1 MISWIRCKDAVNETS
16 GFTGAYGGMMTTQR
30 AEGVAEVLWE
40 LKRAD
45 KLGTY
50 SAIATR
56 AGFSAGSNGRA
67 MRTTMVAVR
76 KHWPHLQWWRA
87 VTDDG
92 ILEKDSDQ
100 IGHLEG
106 AGYEF
111 EAHDDDGVQ
120 LKELE
125 AALMSWE
132 ESGADGDMVS

>member
-1 MISWIRCKDAVNETS
+1 
-16 GFTGAYGGMMTTQR
+16 MTTQR

-40 LKRAD
+40 LKCAD
-45 KLGTY
+45 KLGTF
-50 SAIATR
+50 SSIASR

-67 MRTTMVAVR
+67 MRTALVAIR

-92 ILEKDSDQ
+92 VIEKDSDQ
-100 IGHLEG
+100 ISMLEG

-111 EAHDDDGVQ
+111 EPHDDDGVV

-125 AALMSWE
+125 TSVMIWD
-132 ESGADGDMVS
+132 ESENASAS

>member
-1 MISWIRCKDAVNETS
+1 
-16 GFTGAYGGMMTTQR
+16 MTTQR

-45 KLGTY
+45 KLGTF
-50 SAIATR
+50 SSIASR

-67 MRTTMVAVR
+67 MRTCLKAVR

-92 ILEKDSDQ
+92 VLEKDSDQ
-100 IGHLEG
+100 VGHLEV

-111 EAHDDDGVQ
+111 EAVSDEGVQ

-125 AALMSWE
+125 AALMSWD
-132 ESGADGDMVS
+132 ESQEAAD

>member
-1 MISWIRCKDAVNETS
+1 
-16 GFTGAYGGMMTTQR
+16 MTTQR

-45 KLGTY
+45 KLGTF

-92 ILEKDSDQ
+92 IIEKDSDQ

-111 EAHDDDGVQ
+111 ESHGDDGVQ

-132 ESGADGDMVS
+132 EAGAEEDAAS